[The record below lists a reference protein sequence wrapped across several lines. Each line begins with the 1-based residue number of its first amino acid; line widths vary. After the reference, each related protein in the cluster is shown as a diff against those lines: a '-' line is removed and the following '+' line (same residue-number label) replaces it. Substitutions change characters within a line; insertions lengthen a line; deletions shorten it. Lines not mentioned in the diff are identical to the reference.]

1 MDDLQLLKEMRRS
14 TPALTE
20 DVREATRGLLMT
32 GLATGGVPPV
42 RRRRPRF
49 ALRAIVA
56 GGLVATAAAAITVG
70 VGHRQTGVGGMS
82 VANAQELG
90 DDAAR
95 VVSRQTIPT
104 PGPAQWAYTKRLD
117 VSLEEVNPKGVT
129 YRHVYDEDWIRGDG
143 KRHADILHFDQGT
156 VLGKGSLR
164 PGALETF
171 PVDGQ
176 SLAANSSL
184 PTDPDALLKWAEKP
198 TYAERHPDPA
208 KKVPGV
214 SALGTPSSRAADALQ
229 GLLESRPPAKLAA
242 AAFRAL
248 ARIPGITAQRDA
260 VDALGRHG
268 VAFALDEDG
277 ERFEIIVDPTTYRYL
292 GWTTVV
298 LAGNTSMGGM
308 KPGAVDSSSAA
319 ITYAIVDHAGQRP

>member
-1 MDDLQLLKEMRRS
+1 VDDLQLLKEMRRS

-20 DVREATRGLLMT
+20 DVKEATRGLLMT
-32 GLATGGVPPV
+32 ELATGAMPPV

-56 GGLVATAAAAITVG
+56 GGLVVTAAAAITVG

-90 DDAAR
+90 DNAAR
-95 VVSRQTIPT
+95 VVSRQTIRE
-104 PGPAQWAYTKRLD
+104 PGPTQWAYTKQLD
-117 VSLEEVNPKGVT
+117 VSVEEVNAKGVT
-129 YRHVYDEDWIRGDG
+129 YRRVYDEDWDRGDG
-143 KRHADILHFDQGT
+143 KRHADILHVDPGT
-156 VLGKGSLR
+156 QVGKGTH

-171 PVDGQ
+171 PNAGK

-184 PTDPDALLKWAEKP
+184 PTDPEALLKWAEKP
-198 TYAERHPDPA
+198 TYAELHLA
-208 KKVPGV
+208 KRAPGI
-214 SALGTPSSRAADALQ
+214 LGTPSSRAAQALQ

-242 AAFRAL
+242 AAFKAL
-248 ARIPGITAQRDA
+248 ARIPGVTAQRDA
-260 VDALGRHG
+260 VDAIGRHG
-268 VAFALDEDG
+268 VAFAVDEQG
-277 ERFEIIVDPTTYRYL
+277 ERFEVIVDPTTYRYL

-298 LAGNTSMGGM
+298 LPGAPMGGM
-308 KPGAVDSSSAA
+308 KPGTVDSSSAA